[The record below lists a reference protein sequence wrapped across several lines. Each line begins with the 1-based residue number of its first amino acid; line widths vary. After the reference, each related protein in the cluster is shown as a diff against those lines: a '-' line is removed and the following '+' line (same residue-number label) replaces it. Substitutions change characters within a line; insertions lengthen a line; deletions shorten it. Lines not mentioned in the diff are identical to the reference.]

1 MNKALTRETVL
12 LLAQS
17 RGMEFFPPNAQPWG
31 FVRTVEGW
39 ISTATAEALVL
50 AGKLD
55 PAANLVAIA
64 KQDDERQQP
73 AIAIEAAA
81 EKQRKSELAELHAQ
95 RQHQYE
101 VDQKREAER
110 KEAFDAVAGMRKF

>member
-1 MNKALTRETVL
+1 MTKTLTRESVL
-12 LLAQS
+12 LLSQS
-17 RGMEFFPPNAQPWG
+17 RGMEYFPPNAQPYG
-31 FVRTVEGW
+31 FVRTPDGW

-55 PAANLVAIA
+55 AAENLAAIA

-81 EKQRKSELAELHAQ
+81 EKQRKRELDELRAQ

-101 VDQKREAER
+101 VDQKRDAER
-110 KEAFDAVAGMRKF
+110 KVAFDAVAGMRKF